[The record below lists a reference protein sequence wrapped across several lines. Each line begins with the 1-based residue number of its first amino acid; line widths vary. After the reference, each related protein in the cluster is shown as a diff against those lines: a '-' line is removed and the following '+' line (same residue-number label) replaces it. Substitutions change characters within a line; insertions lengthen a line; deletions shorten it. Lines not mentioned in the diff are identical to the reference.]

1 MDLNGKIVLVAG
13 GAGGIGLG
21 IAKALAAEGCRVALA
36 DANEEALINAAK
48 ATSRDEPA
56 ARQEGGDSSF
66 APLESRKPQPL
77 TGFVWRACD
86 ITQREQVS
94 QLFQWL
100 GDELG
105 PIDILVNSAG
115 INVANRMMS
124 NIDPSDFDRVME
136 VNTTG
141 TFNCIYAALPVMR
154 RRGSGLIVN
163 IVSIAG
169 KRAMLLAGLPYCVSK
184 FAASALGTF
193 VNLEECG
200 NGIKVT
206 NIYPGETNTP
216 IVDKR
221 PSPPPPEKRARML
234 QPQDIAACVVAV
246 AKLPPRAVVPE
257 LIITPP
263 YMMIA

>member
-21 IAKALAAEGCRVALA
+21 IAKALAAEGCRVALI
-36 DANEEALINAAK
+36 DVNEEALLSAAK
-48 ATSRDEPA
+48 AKGADAE
-56 ARQEGGDSSF
+56 
-66 APLESRKPQPL
+66 
-77 TGFVWRACD
+77 FVWRVCD
-86 ITQREQVS
+86 ITEREQVS

-115 INVANRMMS
+115 INVGNRMMS
-124 NIDPSDFDRVME
+124 NIDPAEFDRVME
-136 VNTTG
+136 INTTG
-141 TFNCIYAALPVMR
+141 TFNCILAALPVMR
-154 RRGSGLIVN
+154 QRGSGLIVN
-163 IVSIAG
+163 IVSLAG
-169 KRAMLLAGLPYCVSK
+169 KCVMLLAGLPYCVSK
-184 FAASALGTF
+184 FATSALGTF

-216 IVDKR
+216 IIDKR
-221 PSPPPPEKRARML
+221 PSPPPPEKRAKML
-234 QPQDIAACVVAV
+234 QPEDIAACVVTV

-263 YMMIA
+263 HMMIG

>member
-1 MDLNGKIVLVAG
+1 MELSDKIVLVTG

-21 IAKALAAEGCRVALA
+21 IAKAFAAEGCRVALA
-36 DANEEALINAAK
+36 DVNEEALVK
-48 ATSRDEPA
+48 AVKDA
-56 ARQEGGDSSF
+56 GANGQ
-66 APLESRKPQPL
+66 
-77 TGFVWRACD
+77 FVQRTCD
-86 ITQREQVS
+86 ITDREQVS

-100 GDELG
+100 GEELG

-115 INVANRMMS
+115 INVSNRMMS
-124 NIDPSDFDRVME
+124 NIEPADFDRVME
-136 VNTTG
+136 INTTG

-154 RRGSGLIVN
+154 QRSSGLIVN
-163 IVSIAG
+163 IVSLAG

-184 FAASALGTF
+184 FATGALGTF
-193 VNLEECG
+193 INLEESK

-216 IVDKR
+216 IIDKR
-221 PSPPPPEKRARML
+221 PSPPPPEKRAKML
-234 QPQDIAACVVAV
+234 QPEDIAACVTAI

-263 YMMIA
+263 HMMIA

>member
-36 DANEEALINAAK
+36 DVNEEALISAVK
-48 ATSRDEPA
+48 AG
-56 ARQEGGDSSF
+56 GGDS
-66 APLESRKPQPL
+66 A
-77 TGFVWRACD
+77 FVWRACD
-86 ITQREQVS
+86 ITEREQVS

-115 INVANRMMS
+115 INVGNRMMS
-124 NIDPSDFDRVME
+124 NIDPADFDRVME
-136 VNTTG
+136 INTTG

-154 RRGSGLIVN
+154 QRGSGLIVN
-163 IVSIAG
+163 IVSLAG
-169 KRAMLLAGLPYCVSK
+169 KCSMLLAGLPYCVSK
-184 FAASALGTF
+184 FATSALGTF

-216 IVDKR
+216 IIDKR
-221 PSPPPPEKRARML
+221 PSPPPPEKRAKML
-234 QPQDIAACVVAV
+234 QPEDIAACVVTV

-263 YMMIA
+263 HMMIG